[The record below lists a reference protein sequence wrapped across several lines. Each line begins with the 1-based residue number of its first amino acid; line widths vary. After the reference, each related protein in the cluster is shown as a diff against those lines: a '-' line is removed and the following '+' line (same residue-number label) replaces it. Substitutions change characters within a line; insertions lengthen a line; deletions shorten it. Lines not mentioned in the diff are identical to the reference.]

1 MTGSLSCVWNDFPCY
16 VVKNRKTNVGPQ
28 WLWGLEAGVLEK
40 LESVVVLHT
49 RSWSSVVQWWLLL
62 VPKIV
67 KGGDMSSYISISFL
81 IHMGLSANTVLPI
94 PMDYEWLIISI
105 LMKKNMF
112 FHFQFTQRQIFPR
125 SDGDDRLYE
134 TLGSARG
141 PPGNA
146 GSPLNPARFASVFP
160 SKNWDHLRQ
169 RAKSPHLGA

>member
-1 MTGSLSCVWNDFPCY
+1 MIDYLNPHEKKHVFPF
-16 VVKNRKTNVGPQ
+16 
-28 WLWGLEAGVLEK
+28 
-40 LESVVVLHT
+40 SVYAET
-49 RSWSSVVQWWLLL
+49 
-62 VPKIV
+62 
-67 KGGDMSSYISISFL
+67 D
-81 IHMGLSANTVLPI
+81 
-94 PMDYEWLIISI
+94 
-105 LMKKNMF
+105 
-112 FHFQFTQRQIFPR
+112 FPR

>member
-1 MTGSLSCVWNDFPCY
+1 MTLGSGSWCSGEIGIRGRFAHKILVICCTM
-16 VVKNRKTNVGPQ
+16 VVIVSTKNCER
-28 WLWGLEAGVLEK
+28 
-40 LESVVVLHT
+40 
-49 RSWSSVVQWWLLL
+49 
-62 VPKIV
+62 
-67 KGGDMSSYISISFL
+67 GDMSSYISISFL

-112 FHFQFTQRQIFPR
+112 FHFQFTQRQISPGATVMIVSMR
-125 SDGDDRLYE
+125 
-134 TLGSARG
+134 LGSARG

>member
-67 KGGDMSSYISISFL
+67 KEVICQATYPYHSLSIWVCLQIQYSQFQWIMNDWLSQSSWKKTCFSIFSLRRDRFSPGATVM
-81 IHMGLSANTVLPI
+81 IVSMRLSV
-94 PMDYEWLIISI
+94 
-105 LMKKNMF
+105 
-112 FHFQFTQRQIFPR
+112 
-125 SDGDDRLYE
+125 RLE
-134 TLGSARG
+134 
-141 PPGNA
+141 
-146 GSPLNPARFASVFP
+146 V
-160 SKNWDHLRQ
+160 HLEM
-169 RAKSPHLGA
+169 LGAP

>member
-1 MTGSLSCVWNDFPCY
+1 MTLGSGSWCSGEIGIRGRFAHKILVICCTM
-16 VVKNRKTNVGPQ
+16 VVIVSTKNCER
-28 WLWGLEAGVLEK
+28 
-40 LESVVVLHT
+40 
-49 RSWSSVVQWWLLL
+49 
-62 VPKIV
+62 
-67 KGGDMSSYISISFL
+67 GDMSSYISISFL

-105 LMKKNMF
+105 LMKKTCF
-112 FHFQFTQRQIFPR
+112 SIFSLR
-125 SDGDDRLYE
+125 RDRFSPGA
-134 TLGSARG
+134 TVMIVSMRLGSARG